1 MWVHRLHA
9 AGAKVWMQCASVEQ
23 ALDAAALGVD
33 AIIAQGTE
41 AGGHTKSTTRMVK
54 LVPAI
59 ADAVRPIMVLAAGGI
74 ADSEK
79 VVIALSHGAEGVWV
93 GTRLIASTEAYAHPE
108 HQRRILAASGNDSS
122 VITTMFGPEYPNRT
136 CRVLRNRVVN
146 EFAGREDQ
154 IPNPPP
160 PPAVIGTT
168 VLLPLTFPTAVH
180 HAKIQLSHSGT
191 GNDRRLRGDGLAR
204 GRRGGQGDRQRQAGR

>member
-1 MWVHRLHA
+1 MIRRGGRTTNAHIDVCIAEKVKLVVFHLNVPPKMWVDRLR

-41 AGGHTKSTTRMVK
+41 AGGHTKSTTRMVQ
-54 LVPAI
+54 ARSR
-59 ADAVRPIMVLAAGGI
+59 DRRCGSSDHGAGGGRD

-79 VVIALSHGAEGVWV
+79 VVSALSHGAEGVWV

-136 CRVLRNRVVN
+136 CRVLRGI
-146 EFAGREDQ
+146 A
-154 IPNPPP
+154 
-160 PPAVIGTT
+160 
-168 VLLPLTFPTAVH
+168 
-180 HAKIQLSHSGT
+180 S
-191 GNDRRLRGDGLAR
+191 
-204 GRRGGQGDRQRQAGR
+204 